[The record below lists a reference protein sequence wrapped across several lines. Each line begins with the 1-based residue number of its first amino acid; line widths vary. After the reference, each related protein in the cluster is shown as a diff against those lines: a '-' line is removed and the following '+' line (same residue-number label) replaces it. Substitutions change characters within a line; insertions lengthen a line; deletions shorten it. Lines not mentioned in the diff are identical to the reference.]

1 MRPYQFSPE
10 VRNFLQELS
19 VPIAIFQL
27 VDNQSVLL
35 LCSKAFMELFGYDSP
50 EEVLQVMSTDM
61 YRYFLPD
68 DAKRISDAFFQFAM
82 QGGTFD
88 VMFRNKSKY
97 QDEYHVIHAVGNRLM
112 AGQTQLM
119 VISYS
124 DETTAFSHEP
134 DSENMLGVPLKAFLA
149 SEREGYDSLTGLP
162 NMAQFLKNVPV
173 TIRKMKAEGKIPVIL
188 YLDCNNLKAF
198 NSRYGF
204 LEGNALLRSLGE
216 LLRRYFGAEQS
227 SRFESDHFVVC
238 AERDHIEERLEGM
251 FSEARRLHNGNS
263 PSLKVG
269 IYGDCTETVSLVTA
283 CDYARLASNS
293 LQGRIEST
301 YVFFDKEIKEKASLR
316 EYVIKHFPQAMAE
329 GWIHVSYQPVVRTMA
344 KTLCG
349 VEALARW
356 IDPTFGFIPPSLF
369 IPALEETG
377 QIYQLDLYMYE
388 QVCKDFQALSKTK
401 IPIVPVSVNLSR
413 KDFQHDD
420 LVGRIAALTRRY
432 GVSTGLANIEITESA
447 FIEDV
452 QSIGKAIED
461 FHRLGY
467 QVWMDDFG
475 VGYSSLGILKDC
487 SFDVLKIDMSFLSTS
502 SEKARTIIASVVR
515 MAKRIGIQTLAE
527 GVETEE
533 QYQYLRSIGCEK
545 IQGYYFGHSM
555 PGKEIQPHCEKKRI
569 PIEEPAWRDYY
580 DALGKINYQ
589 TDSPLCVVEDDGT
602 TMRLLFTNAAYRA
615 VLSRDHVDDVRM
627 WEEKLNTTNSPVHT
641 FHRQFADQ
649 QLRKLDGPQI
659 ATYPS
664 GDHYMQLTGSVVTH
678 YLNHYIYQVGIQ
690 YIQISGND
698 IQQQNAAYLSNLY
711 YICNDI
717 MLFNLKE
724 DSVSGLKS
732 SLAEQPVGPNAKVKG
747 IQSAADSWCRNFLH
761 PQDHDRYLAFMDI
774 ASLRNRLMENE
785 EQVLTGHFRSKTE
798 NGRYAWFL
806 HVLIPVPRTDFY
818 QILGVTIKSGLDAS
832 VMRSMLPDS
841 SGQGKTE

>member
-1 MRPYQFSPE
+1 MRQYQFTPE
-10 VRNFLQELS
+10 VRNFLQELP

-35 LCSKAFMELFGYDSP
+35 LFSKAFMELFGYDAP

-61 YRYFLPD
+61 YRYSLPD
-68 DAKRISDAFFQFAM
+68 DAKRISDAFFQFATR
-82 QGGTFD
+82 GGTFD
-88 VMFRNKSKY
+88 VMFRNKNKY
-97 QDEYHVIHAVGNRLM
+97 QDEYHVIHAIGNNLMVGQERLV
-112 AGQTQLM
+112 

-124 DETTAFSHEP
+124 DETSAFSHET
-134 DSENMLGVPLKAFLA
+134 DSGNMLGVSLKAFLS
-149 SEREGYDSLTGLP
+149 SEREDYDSLTGLP
-162 NMAQFLKNVPV
+162 NMARFLKNVPV
-173 TIRKMKAEGKIPVIL
+173 TIQKMKEEGKIPVIL
-188 YLDCNNLKAF
+188 YLDCNNLKSF

-204 LEGNALLRSLGE
+204 LEGDALLRSLGE
-216 LLRRYFGAEQS
+216 MLHRHFGAELS

-238 AERDHIEERLEGM
+238 ADRDHIEERLKEV
-251 FSEARRLHNGNS
+251 FLEAKRFHNGFS

-269 IYGDCTETVSLVTA
+269 IYVDCTDTVPLVTA

-293 LQGRIEST
+293 LQNTIESA
-301 YVFFDKEIKEKASLR
+301 YVFFDKAIKEKASLR
-316 EYVIKHFPQAMAE
+316 AYVIKNFSRAMAA
-329 GWIHVSYQPVVRTMA
+329 GWIRVYYQPVVHTMA
-344 KTLCG
+344 RTLCG
-349 VEALARW
+349 VEALTRW
-356 IDPTFGFIPPSLF
+356 IDPDYGTISPGIF

-388 QVCKDFQALSKTK
+388 QVCKDFRELSKTR

-413 KDFQHDD
+413 KDFMHED
-420 LVGRIAALTRRY
+420 LVERIECLSRKY
-432 GVSTGLANIEITESA
+432 GVSPELANIEITESA

-452 QSIGKAIED
+452 QSIGRAIED
-461 FHRLGY
+461 FHKFGY
-467 QVWMDDFG
+467 HVWMDDFG
-475 VGYSSLGILKDC
+475 IGYSSLGILKDF

-502 SEKARTIIASVVR
+502 SEKARTIIESAVR

-533 QYQYLRSIGCEK
+533 QYQYLRGIGCEK
-545 IQGYYFGHSM
+545 IQGYYFGKPM
-555 PGKEIQPHCEKKRI
+555 PSKAIQPHCEDKRI

-580 DALGKINYQ
+580 DALGRINYL

-602 TMRLLFTNAAYRA
+602 TMRILFANAAYRA

-649 QLRKLDGPQI
+649 QLRKLEGPQI
-659 ATYPS
+659 TAYPS
-664 GDHYMQLTGSVVTH
+664 GDHYMQLTGSVVAH
-678 YLNHYIYQVGIQ
+678 CQNHYIYQVGIQ
-690 YIQISGND
+690 YIQINGNN

-724 DSVSGLKS
+724 DSVSSLKS

-747 IQSAADSWCRNFLH
+747 IQSTVDSWISHFVT
-761 PQDHDRYLAFMDI
+761 PEDQKRYRDFMDI
-774 ASLRNRLMENE
+774 VSLRDRLMGNA
-785 EQVLTGHFRSKTE
+785 EQMLTGHFRSKME
-798 NGRYAWFL
+798 NGKYAWL
-806 HVLIPVPRTDFY
+806 MHVLIPVPRTDFY
-818 QILGVTIKSGLDAS
+818 QILGVTIKSGLSESA
-832 VMRSMLPDS
+832 MRSMVSDS
-841 SGQGKTE
+841 FGQGKTE